1 MESNQTHVELEVFQG
16 PLDLLLYLI
25 TKNEI
30 NIYDIPIATITQQYL
45 DHLELMQELNLNV
58 AADFIML
65 AVQLIEMKI
74 RMLLPKPPAELELED
89 DLRRPLVEQLL
100 EYQKFKL
107 AAQSLKDKEERT
119 AQYWPRPATFD
130 AEANREELVEA
141 NLYDL
146 VHAFALLIKRTGRRA
161 ELEIRADQFSVKQK
175 IQELLEYLEVHE
187 HFSLMEYAKSLQSRG
202 EMIVLFLAIL
212 EMIRLSMM
220 RIFQGE
226 TFGDILIYRQIVS
239 ENEAEE

>member
-1 MESNQTHVELEVFQG
+1 MESNQTHIELEVFQG
-16 PLDLLLYLI
+16 PMDLLLYLI

-58 AADFIML
+58 AAEFIML

-107 AAQSLKDKEERT
+107 AAQSLKEKEDRT
-119 AQYWPRPATFD
+119 SQYWPRPSTFD
-130 AEANREELVEA
+130 AESNREELVEA

-175 IQELLEYLEVHE
+175 IQELLEYLEAHE
-187 HFSLMEYAKSLQSRG
+187 HFSLMEYAKSLQSRS